1 MPLEVS
7 ETVFLAARKQAAD
20 VSNPFAVER
29 YGGIRSRDD
38 EESVTYMLSGYC
50 LSYCHMHLFSNR
62 SSA

>member
-20 VSNPFAVER
+20 FSNPFAVER
-29 YGGIRSRDD
+29 YGGIQSRDD
-38 EESVTYMLSGYC
+38 EESVTYMLSGC
-50 LSYCHMHLFSNR
+50 FLSYCHMHLFSNR